1 MGALDFAKG
10 RPASTSQAPALVNP
24 ARGAFRPLR
33 GSQFAIQIG
42 GTFLALL
49 LIALGVL
56 VLRFALVLAPSFLH

>member
-1 MGALDFAKG
+1 MAALDFARGK
-10 RPASTSQAPALVNP
+10 PASTLQAPALANP

-56 VLRFALVLAPSFLH
+56 AFRFVLVLAHGFLH